1 MDKANVFISHI
12 TEESKLAAIFKT
24 HIVVDFLGLVNV
36 FVSSDTSSISAG
48 ANWLTSIDAALR
60 EACIELI
67 ICSKASIKRP
77 WINFEAG
84 AGWMRGIP
92 IVPICHTGLRLRDLA
107 MPLSVLQ
114 AIETNS
120 IEGLGQIYSLIAK
133 KLGVATPQVDF
144 GIIATEIKV
153 FEEKYGPKLAEAT
166 SAETSRDRA
175 ILDRIKDALRDD
187 KFTWRKVDT
196 LAYKGGV
203 TKGELLD
210 ILRMDT
216 DIVIGKGESGAQM
229 AKLKIR

>member
-1 MDKANVFISHI
+1 MNKASVFISHI
-12 TEESKLAAIFKT
+12 AEESELAAILKT
-24 HIVVDFLGLVNV
+24 HIVTDFLGLVDV
-36 FVSSDTSSISAG
+36 FVSSDTLSISAG
-48 ANWLTSIDAALR
+48 ANWLASIDAALR

-92 IVPICHTGLRLRDLA
+92 IVPLCHTGLKLRDLT

-114 AIETNS
+114 AIEAS
-120 IEGLGQIYSLIAK
+120 SVVGLGQIYRLIAE
-133 KLGVATPQVDF
+133 KLGAVAPKVDF
-144 GIIATEIKV
+144 EVIANEIRG
-153 FEEKYGPKLAEAT
+153 FEDRYGPKLAEAT
-166 SAETSRDRA
+166 SAETSRDRY
-175 ILDRIKDALRDD
+175 ILDRIKDALKDD

-210 ILRMDT
+210 IIRMDT
-216 DIVIGKGESGAQM
+216 DIVLGKGKSGAQI